1 LSAPLDQIKQEFEVK
16 VLRDQFKIK
25 EANSELES
33 SQAQRT
39 QFVQQQVT
47 AMQLHYGE
55 KFKAADQ
62 QADSFNAKFSDTFH
76 QLMYD
81 ADQLLEKHQQKLTS
95 ERKELCVQTRTSL
108 TTCFKEGKGDCD
120 YWIKGLENCVRDALL
135 EK

>member
-1 LSAPLDQIKQEFEVK
+1 MSDPIDQIQQEFDVK
-16 VLRDQFKIK
+16 VRNDQLKIK
-25 EANSELES
+25 DTNSDLQAT
-33 SQAQRT
+33 QAQRT

-47 AMQLHYGE
+47 AMQLHYDE
-55 KFKAADQ
+55 KFKAVDQ

-81 ADQLLEKHQQKLTS
+81 ADQLLEKHQQKQTT

-120 YWIKGLENCVRDALL
+120 FWIKGLDNCVRDALL